1 MIQFQFTKCPDL
13 ILLGT
18 YEIDEKIFTLGCSI
32 KAEIIIQDE
41 KIEPIHLIFECSRDG
56 LYVSS
61 KDLVFFQ
68 LNNKK
73 MSGKKL
79 LKLNDKVLIGET
91 EFVLTAYTFPEHI
104 FLHSEIP
111 QKYQE
116 VKMNDP
122 AKFQIIKEL
131 ERLILNSEF
140 EK

>member
-13 ILLGT
+13 ILLGS
-18 YEIDEKIFTLGCSI
+18 YEIDEKVFTLGCSM

-61 KDLVFFQ
+61 KDLLFFQ

-73 MSGKKL
+73 ISGKKL
-79 LKLNDKVLIGET
+79 LKLNDRILIGET
-91 EFVLTAYTFPEHI
+91 EFSLSQYTFPEHI

-116 VKMNDP
+116 VKANDP
-122 AKFQIIKEL
+122 TKFQIIKEL
-131 ERLILNSEF
+131 ERIILEI
-140 EK
+140 EMGK